1 MSDARTKQK
10 VLLPDRTL
18 WPRMMRAETAA
29 AYVDERSVQAF
40 LRGVGPVYPQ
50 PKRIAGKGKRWL
62 KDALDE
68 AIDRLFASG
77 GTIRDIADH
86 LS

>member
-1 MSDARTKQK
+1 MRAAKEHER
-10 VLLPDRTL
+10 LLRAPAV

-40 LRGVGPVYPQ
+40 LRAVGPVYPQ
-50 PKRIAGKGKRWL
+50 PRKISGKGNRWL
-62 KDALDE
+62 KDALDD